1 MAEQQIQQLADNDE
15 INLLDYWRVIWKYK
29 WVIGGLCFVSVI
41 AALIFSLLS
50 PKIYESTATV
60 LTPKEGGGGNLLS
73 ALGATGLGQQI
84 AGISIPSFT
93 PNRDLFIS
101 LLKSRLLA
109 KDVVERFN
117 LKERYQAR
125 TLEEAIES
133 AKSIPKVSQTKE
145 GVIEIKVEDTD
156 PKMAAD
162 IANFYLELLD
172 RVVSKLGTSAAG
184 RQARFIAE
192 QLSRADKELKAA
204 EETIRQFQE
213 KNRAVLL
220 GDMSNSMRLPA
231 ARVPQVGLELARL
244 TRDVKLQETIYT
256 LLTQQLEQAKISEAQ
271 DMPVVQVLDKAVPA
285 IYKSKP
291 KIRLNMALG
300 GAVSLF
306 LGIFVAFFLEYIQ
319 RQRSIVNSQPSMV
332 NQ

>member
-1 MAEQQIQQLADNDE
+1 MQQLLDGDE
-15 INLLDYWRVIWKYK
+15 ISLLDYWRVVWKYK
-29 WVIGGLCFVSVI
+29 WLIGGLCSVSVI
-41 AALIFSLLS
+41 AALVFSLLS
-50 PKIYESTATV
+50 PKIYESTATIFN
-60 LTPKEGGGGNLLS
+60 PKEGGGGNLLS
-73 ALGATGLGQQI
+73 ALGAVGLGQQI
-84 AGISIPSFT
+84 AGISIPSLT
-93 PNRDLFIS
+93 PNRDLFFS

-117 LKERYQAR
+117 LKERYQAQ

-133 AKSIPKVSQTKE
+133 AKNIPRVSQTKE

-162 IANFYLELLD
+162 MANFYLELLD

-184 RQARFIAE
+184 RQGRFIAE
-192 QLSRADKELKAA
+192 QLSRANKELIAA
-204 EETIRQFQE
+204 EETVRQFQE

-271 DMPVVQVLDKAVPA
+271 DMPVVQVLDRAVPA
-285 IYKSKP
+285 LHKSKP
-291 KIRLNMALG
+291 NIRRNMALA

-306 LGIFVAFFLEYIQ
+306 LGVFLAFFLEYIH
-319 RQRSIVNSQPSMV
+319 RQRSLTASQPLNVNSQ
-332 NQ
+332 

>member
-15 INLLDYWRVIWKYK
+15 INLLDYWWVIWKYK
-29 WVIGGLCFVSVI
+29 WLIVIFCSISVLTS
-41 AALIFSLLS
+41 LIYSLRL
-50 PKIYESTATV
+50 PKIYESTATIFN
-60 LTPKEGGGGNLLS
+60 PKEGGGGNLLS
-73 ALGATGLGQQI
+73 ALGAAGLSGQI
-84 AGISIPSFT
+84 AGISIPSLT
-93 PNRDLFIS
+93 PNRDLFFS

-117 LKERYQAR
+117 LKERYQAQ

-133 AKSIPKVSQTKE
+133 AKSIPQASQTKE
-145 GVIEIKVEDTD
+145 GVIEIKVENTD

-162 IANFYLELLD
+162 MANFYLELLD

-184 RQARFIAE
+184 RQARFITE

-204 EETIRQFQE
+204 EETVRQFQE

-271 DMPVVQVLDKAVPA
+271 DMPVVQVLDRAIPA
-285 IYKSKP
+285 LHKSKP
-291 KIRLNMALG
+291 NIRLNMALA

-306 LGIFVAFFLEYIQ
+306 VGIFLAFLVEYIQ
-319 RQRSIVNSQPSMV
+319 RQRQQMANSK
-332 NQ
+332 

>member
-1 MAEQQIQQLADNDE
+1 MQQLLDGDE
-15 INLLDYWRVIWKYK
+15 ISLLDYWRVVWKYK
-29 WVIGGLCFVSVI
+29 WLIGGLCSVSVI
-41 AALIFSLLS
+41 AALVFSLLS
-50 PKIYESTATV
+50 PKIYESTATIFN
-60 LTPKEGGGGNLLS
+60 PKEGGGGNLLS
-73 ALGATGLGQQI
+73 ALGAVGLGQQI
-84 AGISIPSFT
+84 AGISIPSLT

-109 KDVVERFN
+109 KDVAERFN
-117 LKERYQAR
+117 LKERYQAQ
-125 TLEEAIES
+125 TLEEAIAS
-133 AKSIPKVSQTKE
+133 ARNIPKISQTKE
-145 GVIEIKVEDTD
+145 GVIEIRVEDTD

-162 IANFYLELLD
+162 MANFYLELLD

-192 QLSRADKELKAA
+192 QLSRANKELIAA
-204 EETIRQFQE
+204 EETVRQFQE

-231 ARVPQVGLELARL
+231 TRVPQVGLELARL

-271 DMPVVQVLDKAVPA
+271 DMPVVQVLDRAVPA
-285 IYKSKP
+285 IHKSKP
-291 KIRLNMALG
+291 KIKLNMALA

-306 LGIFVAFFLEYIQ
+306 LGVFLAFVLEYIQ
-319 RQRSIVNSQPSMV
+319 RQRSLMSNVQSPTSKV
-332 NQ
+332 